1 MHSLLHQVF
10 GKPSP
15 FLLDV
20 EALIVLY
27 PISFHN
33 KNTFLNV
40 VMLMINFALIFAQIF
55 RTLKTS

>member
-27 PISFHN
+27 PINFDD

-40 VMLMINFALIFAQIF
+40 VMLMINFAVIFTQIS
-55 RTLKTS
+55 RTLKTY